1 MYSIK
6 KIALLISNYERKINT
21 SNNDKIPKKDFYRYF
36 INDLE
41 DLKND
46 IYTDYLTN
54 NNFKS
59 NNL

>member
-6 KIALLISNYERKINT
+6 KIALLISNYEHKINT

-59 NNL
+59 NK